1 MTANQTPPPEGL
13 ASPPCSGSLVPFYD
27 RDGIT
32 IYNGDC
38 LAIMGKLKVDAIVT
52 DPPYALNYVS
62 DTGGKITGDKVRDFR
77 RMLLKLPKAFA
88 HTDANTLGM
97 FTRWD
102 IWRDMHESFDKLWP
116 PCTCVIWDKDDN
128 GRGNCNHVGMAHE
141 MVYVSAP
148 ANHVMRVGGKRV
160 HNIIRCKKN
169 RTVGM
174 LHPTEKPVPVMQWL
188 IEALC
193 PAGGLV
199 LDPFMGSGTT
209 LVAAKLLGRRAIGIE
224 LDATHCQ
231 TAVDRLTGTLSF
243 DCQNV
248 EPYRRRG
255 WSVVGSS
262 LGC

>member
-1 MTANQTPPPEGL
+1 
-13 ASPPCSGSLVPFYD
+13 
-27 RDGIT
+27 
-32 IYNGDC
+32 
-38 LAIMGKLKVDAIVT
+38 
-52 DPPYALNYVS
+52 
-62 DTGGKITGDKVRDFR
+62 
-77 RMLLKLPKAFA
+77 
-88 HTDANTLGM
+88 
-97 FTRWD
+97 
-102 IWRDMHESFDKLWP
+102 
-116 PCTCVIWDKDDN
+116 
-128 GRGNCNHVGMAHE
+128 
-141 MVYVSAP
+141 
-148 ANHVMRVGGKRV
+148 MRVGGKRV

-243 DCQNV
+243 DCQNATG
-248 EPYRRRG
+248 EARADNATPPQNQT
-255 WSVVGSS
+255 
-262 LGC
+262 L